1 MTEREGWAGRLGG
14 TTFLMSLI
22 LPGAPQLLRGR
33 AAVGVAALLLWA
45 FLVWVAVARWDRVRA
60 AVGAGWDHGLALVT
74 LVVLTVGVW
83 SWSLRDV
90 RKHALGATR
99 RPATQWSLAS
109 RSFARNRVAVAGG
122 LAVGALYLV
131 ALLTPF
137 LAPHDPTFQG
147 DLLAARFL
155 PPSSG
160 HPLGTDHFAR
170 DVLSRMLYGAR
181 VSLSI
186 GFVAVG
192 ISITIGTLV
201 GAISGFVG
209 GRVDALI
216 MRFVD
221 MVIAFPRLVLLITI
235 IALFEPSI
243 FLIVAVLGLTQWP
256 QTTRIVRGEVLSLRE
271 REFIQAGEALG
282 FSRSRLILRHV
293 IPNVLAPV
301 IVAATLG
308 IGDTIVLEAG
318 LSFLGLGVQP
328 PTPSWGT
335 MVADGRNNL
344 LGAWWITTFPGLA
357 IVLAVLSFNLAGDG
371 LRDALDPRLRR

>member
-1 MTEREGWAGRLGG
+1 MTERVDSADRIGRTKL
-14 TTFLMSLI
+14 LASLL
-22 LPGAPQLLRGR
+22 LPGAPQLLGGR
-33 AAVGVAALLLWA
+33 AGVGGPVLFLWV
-45 FLVWVAVARWDRVRA
+45 FLSWVAVTRWDRVRA
-60 AVGAGWDHGLALVT
+60 AAGGEWDHRLALVT
-74 LVVLTVGVW
+74 LVVLFVGVAA
-83 SWSLRDV
+83 WSLRDV
-90 RKHALGATR
+90 RRNAPGRAA
-99 RPATQWSLAS
+99 RPSTQWSLSFRA
-109 RSFARNRVAVAGG
+109 FARNRVAVAGG
-122 LAVGALYLV
+122 MAVGVLYLV

-137 LAPHDPTFQG
+137 LAPHDPTLQG

-155 PPSSG
+155 PPSG
-160 HPLGTDHFAR
+160 EHLLGTDHFAR

-209 GRVDALI
+209 GRVDAVI

-256 QTTRIVRGEVLSLRE
+256 HTTRIVRGEVLSLRE
-271 REFIQAGEALG
+271 REFVQAGAALG
-282 FSRSRLILRHV
+282 FSRARLILRHV

-357 IVLAVLSFNLAGDG
+357 IVVAVLSFNLAGDG